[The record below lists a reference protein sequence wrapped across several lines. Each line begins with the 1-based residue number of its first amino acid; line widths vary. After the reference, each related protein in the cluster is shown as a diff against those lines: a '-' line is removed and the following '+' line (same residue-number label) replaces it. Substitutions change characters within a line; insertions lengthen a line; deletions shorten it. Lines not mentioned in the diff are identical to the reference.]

1 MCIRDRNK
9 IEMQKILID
18 LSTNLQ
24 KLQSELLNLISTFFE
39 NTLWEY
45 AETLMKQVTAFFT
58 EISTLL
64 ERLKLGKL
72 ADAVLHFLDQTEA
85 FLTDVFSRYHL
96 PDAAT
101 LEAGSKMMIHLV
113 RTQVIYLCL
122 LYTSRCV

>member
-1 MCIRDRNK
+1 
-9 IEMQKILID
+9 MQRILID
-18 LSTNLQ
+18 LTTNLQ
-24 KLQSELLNLISTFFE
+24 KLQLELLNLISTFFE

-45 AETLMKQVTAFFT
+45 AETLMKQVTAFFN

-101 LEAGSKMMIHLV
+101 LEAGSKMIIQLV
-113 RTQVIYLCL
+113 RSQVIYLDQQRQSL
-122 LYTSRCV
+122 LTF